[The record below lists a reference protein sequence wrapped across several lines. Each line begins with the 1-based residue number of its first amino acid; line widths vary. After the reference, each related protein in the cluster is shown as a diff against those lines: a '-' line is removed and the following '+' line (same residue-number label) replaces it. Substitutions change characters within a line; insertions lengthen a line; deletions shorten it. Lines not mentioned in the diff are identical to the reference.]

1 MEETMKRATSALANA
16 WKVPTLSSVRFE
28 GVHLPSAANIDD
40 NRKFNGAFSVKSTW
54 TQSTVASCS
63 KTSFSRTDFCVHN
76 GASNDSQEGVNL
88 KLMSGPAMPSTT
100 DPESSIS
107 DYSSEHQLEI
117 TIRKKMKVGS
127 NKDEPQFVLE
137 VWKPTNM
144 VKSINL
150 SEINAHGDVYMD
162 GELGS
167 IAINRQGTKVA
178 YIAEEKRPKSDSFF
192 KGYGAKLLESSKGTT
207 LNLMIDFM
215 FVVYFMYNHC
225 FCYIRLSIH
234 LYFSFRFIRT

>member
-1 MEETMKRATSALANA
+1 MKRATSALANA

-28 GVHLPSAANIDD
+28 GVHLPSAANTDD
-40 NRKFNGAFSVKSTW
+40 NTKSNGAFSLKSTW

-63 KTSFSRTDFCVHN
+63 KTSFTRTDFCVYN
-76 GASNDSQEGVNL
+76 GASNDSQGGANM
-88 KLMSGPAMPSTT
+88 KLMSGPAMPSAT

-117 TIRKKMKVGS
+117 TIRKKMKAGS
-127 NKDEPQFVLE
+127 NKDESQFILE

-144 VKSINL
+144 VRSINL

-192 KGYGAKLLESSKGTT
+192 KGYGAKLLESSKGMK
-207 LNLMIDFM
+207 LNLKIDFT
-215 FVVYFMYNHC
+215 FL
-225 FCYIRLSIH
+225 YISCTIIV
-234 LYFSFRFIRT
+234 FILIRQFIQ

>member
-1 MEETMKRATSALANA
+1 MKRATSALANA

-28 GVHLPSAANIDD
+28 GVHLPSAANTDD
-40 NRKFNGAFSVKSTW
+40 NTKSNGAFSLKSTW

-63 KTSFSRTDFCVHN
+63 KTSFTRTDFCVYT
-76 GASNDSQEGVNL
+76 GASNDSQGGANM
-88 KLMSGPAMPSTT
+88 KLMSGPAMPSAT

-117 TIRKKMKVGS
+117 TIRKKMKAGS
-127 NKDEPQFVLE
+127 NKDESQFILE

-144 VKSINL
+144 VRSINL

-192 KGYGAKLLESSKGTT
+192 KGYGAKLLESSKGMK
-207 LNLMIDFM
+207 LNLRIDFT
-215 FVVYFMYNHC
+215 FFVYFLYNHC
-225 FCYIRLSIH
+225 FYSNKSIYSVIF
-234 LYFSFRFIRT
+234 LV

>member
-28 GVHLPSAANIDD
+28 GVHLPSAANTDD
-40 NRKFNGAFSVKSTW
+40 NTKSNGAFSLKSTW

-63 KTSFSRTDFCVHN
+63 KTSFTRTDFCVYN
-76 GASNDSQEGVNL
+76 GASNDSQGGANM
-88 KLMSGPAMPSTT
+88 KLMSGPAMPSAT

-117 TIRKKMKVGS
+117 TIRKKMKAGS
-127 NKDEPQFVLE
+127 NKDESQFILE

-144 VKSINL
+144 VRSINL

-192 KGYGAKLLESSKGTT
+192 KGYGAKLLESSKGMK
-207 LNLMIDFM
+207 LNLKIDFT
-215 FVVYFMYNHC
+215 FL
-225 FCYIRLSIH
+225 YISCTIIV
-234 LYFSFRFIRT
+234 FILIRQFIQ

>member
-28 GVHLPSAANIDD
+28 GVNLSSDADD
-40 NRKFNGAFSVKSTW
+40 NRKLKGAFSLKSAW
-54 TQSTVASCS
+54 TQSNVASCT
-63 KTSFSRTDFCVHN
+63 KTSFSRTDFCVYN
-76 GASNDSQEGVNL
+76 DALNDSKGEENM
-88 KLMSGPAMPSTT
+88 KSISGPTMPSTT

-127 NKDEPQFVLE
+127 NKDESQFVLE
-137 VWKPTNM
+137 IWKPTNM

-162 GELGS
+162 AELGS
-167 IAINRQGTKVA
+167 VAINRQGTKVA
-178 YIAEEKRPKSDSFF
+178 YIAEEKRQKSDSFF
-192 KGYGAKLLESSKGTT
+192 KSYGAKLLESSKGMI
-207 LNLMIDFM
+207 LNLIVDLNF
-215 FVVYFMYNHC
+215 Y
-225 FCYIRLSIH
+225 CYISVQSLFLFLSYKDIYSIIF
-234 LYFSFRFIRT
+234 LV

>member
-1 MEETMKRATSALANA
+1 MKRATSALANA

-28 GVHLPSAANIDD
+28 GVHLPSAANTDD
-40 NRKFNGAFSVKSTW
+40 NTKSNGAFSLKSTW

-63 KTSFSRTDFCVHN
+63 KTSFSRTDFCVLN

-117 TIRKKMKVGS
+117 TIRKKMKAGS
-127 NKDEPQFVLE
+127 NKDESQFILE

-144 VKSINL
+144 VRSINL

-178 YIAEEKRPKSDSFF
+178 YIAEEKRQKSDSFF
-192 KGYGAKLLESSKGTT
+192 KGYGAKLLESSKGMI
-207 LNLMIDFM
+207 LNLIVDLNF
-215 FVVYFMYNHC
+215 Y
-225 FCYIRLSIH
+225 CYISVQSLF
-234 LYFSFRFIRT
+234 LFL